1 MAVSRIEEQQR
12 WTNLSPKTRRGFN
25 AMKEN
30 LTVID
35 GIAYNQNGKDVSHLV
50 DIVPKYTEKQTE
62 GFRNKNNL
70 SNHHEANGG
79 FVFAF
84 FEELKTMEQKFP
96 TLSQSDLAR
105 VIFVG
110 TYAGWETGELKHDNG
125 VSINKKALTEL
136 VGMSRN
142 KFNTFFKSIVDCEII
157 AEQDGAIFMNQTLFF
172 RGELNDG
179 IKHLTKDLQ
188 YTRLYRKTVR
198 DLYAMYN
205 GRTIKQL
212 ALIYAVLP
220 FVNFDSNVICFNP
233 SESNKE
239 LVKPIPLDK
248 LAVLLGYADYRKLKT
263 ALNAVKYEGQPVFGF
278 FESGNDRRKKKTV
291 VNPRVIY
298 AGDGKSLEGIRVLF
312 N

>member
-1 MAVSRIEEQQR
+1 MAVSRIEAQQR
-12 WTNLSPKTRRGFN
+12 WTHLSPKYKRGFN

-30 LTVID
+30 LTIVD
-35 GIAYNQNGKDVSHLV
+35 GVAYNQNGKDVSHLV
-50 DIVPKYTEKQTE
+50 DIVPKYTEKQVE
-62 GFRNKNNL
+62 GFRNKSKL
-70 SNHHEANGG
+70 REHEEANGG

-84 FEELKTMEQKFP
+84 FEELKTMEQTFP

-105 VIFVG
+105 VMFIG
-110 TYAGWETGELKHDNG
+110 TYAGWKTGELKHENG
-125 VSINKKALTEL
+125 TPIDKKSLAEL
-136 VGMSRN
+136 LGMSRN

-157 AEQDGAIFMNQTLFF
+157 AEQDGAIFMNPTIFF
-172 RGELNDG
+172 RGYMSDIKDIANDR
-179 IKHLTKDLQ
+179 Q
-188 YTRLYRKTVR
+188 YTRLFRQTVR

-220 FVNFDSNVICFNP
+220 FVNFNYNIIAYNP
-233 SESNKE
+233 NESNE
-239 LVKPIPLDK
+239 DLVRPIPLDK
-248 LAVLLGYADYRKLKT
+248 LAVLLGYTDHRKFKQ

-278 FESGNDRRKKKTV
+278 FETNGDRRKKKTV

-298 AGDGKSLEGIRVLF
+298 AGDGTSLDGIRVLF